1 MHRQVIQCHA
11 RQKST
16 PGKPIGQL
24 LPLTE
29 PERQRLL
36 VEWIATETEYP
47 KDKCIHTLFEEQV
60 ARTPDAVA
68 VVFEGEELTYAELN
82 RRANRLAH
90 HLRELGIE
98 HETLVAICV
107 ERSLEMVVGLLA
119 ILKAG
124 GAYVPLDPDYPARRL
139 AFMLEDT
146 CAPVLLT
153 QSHLRERLPDY
164 SGHVVDLDCL
174 EGVCSDRSDNPEPV
188 AKPDSLAYVIYTSGS
203 TGTPKGVNVPQRGV
217 VRLVTKTN
225 YVSLG
230 PDERFLQF
238 APLAFDASTF
248 EIWGP
253 LLNGGRLFVF
263 PARLASIDELGRFIQ
278 ENEITTLWLTA
289 GLFHEWTDEQ
299 FDALSGLRQL
309 LTGGDVVSP
318 AQAIRALRRLPNTR
332 LINGYGPTENTT
344 FTCCHCMDSPEQV
357 GQTVSIGRPIANT
370 RVYVL
375 DRHLQPVPIGVP
387 GELCIGGDGLA
398 RDYLHSPELTAEKF
412 VTRPFDTCP
421 DERLYRTGDQ
431 VRWRRDGTLEFIG
444 RLDYQVKIRGFRV
457 ELPEI
462 EAVLKRHPQI
472 KDAVVCLR
480 EDRPGEKYL
489 AAYVVGQE
497 CELLSISDLRSF
509 VGKALPKHMLPSVF
523 VEMDGFPLTP
533 NGKVDRRSLPA
544 PEAARPELEGA
555 YVAPH
560 NELEHALAKI
570 WRDVLG
576 LEKIGIHDNFFE
588 LGGHSLHAM
597 RVVSHI
603 RTLCDGQLSPAQL
616 FRTPTISGLAEFL
629 EQEGELPGGAASPI
643 KRISRERPIALSFAQ
658 QRLWLLERLGGGGR
672 TYNIPLTYRIH
683 GRLQESVL
691 QRCLQEVVDRH
702 ESLRTTFIESPEG
715 PLQRIAPAVEA
726 HLERKDLSD
735 LPLPQRE
742 QEARRLAEAEA
753 RREFDLSTGPLF
765 RATLL
770 KLSEEEH
777 CFLFVVHHIVFDGWS
792 EGLLYRELQE
802 LYTSLCN
809 GEPSPLE
816 ELPVQYADFTLWQR
830 EYLQGEVLEKELDYW
845 KTQLEGAPRVLE
857 LPTDHARPP
866 QPSYEGRTVSR
877 MFPASLLETLKKL
890 GDGEGA
896 TLFMTLLTAFETL
909 LHRYTGQEDLVVGSV
924 VANRHRSEI
933 EELIGFFVN
942 TIALRTNLSDN
953 PPFLELLRRTR
964 ERTLG
969 AYAHQDLPFER
980 LVEELHPER
989 NVSHSPLFQVMF
1001 VHQNTPQEPFAL
1013 PGLAVTPLE
1022 VDYGASKF
1030 DLTMFTYEQPDGLK
1044 VLIEYSTDLFEPET
1058 IERMFGHFQTLLEGI
1073 VANPETPIGELPFL
1087 TEAER
1092 QQVLVEWNATE
1103 TEYPKD
1109 KCIHTLFE
1117 EQVERT
1123 PDAVALVFEG
1133 EELTY
1138 DELNRRAN
1146 RLAHHLRELGI
1157 ERETLVAIC
1166 VERSLE
1172 MVVGLLGILKAGGAY
1187 VPLDPDYPAQRLA
1200 FMLEDTRAPVLL
1212 AQSHLRARL
1221 PDYSGHI
1228 VDLDRLEKVCSDR
1241 SNNPEPIATPDSLA
1255 YVIYTSGSTGTPKG
1269 VMIEHGNLVNFTVS
1283 MAKTP
1288 GMCPSDVLLAV
1299 TTISFDIAGLE
1310 LFLPL
1315 TVGAKTHIATREASL
1330 DDGLL
1335 AKLLRDSRATVMQAT
1350 PVTWQMLASSGT
1362 DLSGLRI
1369 LCGGE
1374 ALMRDLADRFSNHD
1388 QPAFNLYGPTETT
1401 IWSALNRVT
1410 DAATGPLIGKPIQNT
1425 RVYVLGRHMQPL
1437 PVGVPGE
1444 LYIGGAGVARG
1455 YLNRAELSEERF
1467 VQDLFSQ
1474 EPQSR
1479 IYRTGDLVR
1488 WRNDGVLEFLGRID
1502 NQVKLRGQRIEL
1514 GEIEGALCRHSSVE
1528 RAVVVVRT
1536 DSPGDARLVAY
1547 VVPSADATPTI
1558 SELRQVL
1565 AGTLPQYMIPDTFA
1579 FLDHL
1584 PLTPNGKVDRRSL
1597 PAPEATRPELE
1608 STYAAPRTELEQAIA
1623 GIWCDV
1629 LGLEKIGI
1637 RDNFFE
1643 LGGHSL
1649 LAVRAASRIHSNIGL
1664 AVSPAQ
1670 LFRTPTISGLA
1681 GFLEQEGELPGGAAS
1696 PIKRISREGP
1706 SALSFAQQRLWLL
1719 ERLGGGGRTYN
1730 IPLTYRIHGRVQESV
1745 LQRCLQEVV
1754 NRHESLRTTFIE
1766 SPEGPLQRI
1775 APAVEAHLERK
1786 DLSDLPLP
1794 QREQEARRLAEAEAR
1809 REFDLSTGPLFR
1821 ATLLKLGEEEHCF
1834 LFVVHHIVFDG
1845 WSEGLLY
1852 RELQGLYASLCN
1864 GEPSPLE
1871 ELPVQYADF
1880 TLWQREYLQ
1889 GEVLEKELDYW
1900 KTRLEGAP
1908 RVLELPTDHARPPQP
1923 SYEGRTVSRMFPASL
1938 LETLKKLGDGEGA
1951 TLFMTL
1957 LTAFETLLHRY
1968 TGQEDL
1974 VVGSVVANRHRS
1986 EIEELIGF
1994 FVNTIALRTNLSD
2007 NPPFLELLRRTRER
2021 TLGAYAHQDLP
2032 FERLV
2037 EELHPERNVSH
2048 SPLFQVMFVHQN
2060 TPQEPFALPGL
2071 AVTPLE
2077 VDYGASKFDLT
2088 MFTYEQPDG
2097 LKVLIEYSTDLFE
2110 PETIER
2116 LFGHFQTLLEG
2127 IVANPETPIGELP
2140 FLTEA
2145 ERQQVLVEWN
2155 ATETDYP
2162 KDKCIHTLFEEQVER
2177 TPDAVALVFEGEELT
2192 YDELNRRANRLAH
2205 HLRELGI
2212 ERETLVAICVERS
2225 LEMVVGL
2232 VGILKAGGAYV
2243 PLDPDYPSRRL
2254 AFMLDDT
2261 RAPVLLTQSRLRE
2274 KLPDYSGHVLDL
2286 DRLEEV
2292 CSDRSDENLDPVAT
2306 SESLAY
2312 VIYTSGST
2320 GTPKGV
2326 SVLHR
2331 GVVRLVTKTD
2341 YVSLGPDERFLQ
2353 FAPLAFDASTF
2364 EIWGPLLNGGRLFV
2378 FPPRLAT
2385 IEELGRFIRENAI
2398 TTLWL
2403 TAGLFHEWT
2412 DEQLDALVGLR
2423 QLLTGGDVVSPVQA
2437 ARALRRL
2444 PNTRLIN
2451 GYGPTENTT
2460 FTCCHCMDSP
2470 GQVGRTV
2477 SIGRP
2482 IAGTRVY
2489 VLDRYL
2495 QPAPIGVPGELCIG
2509 GDGLARDY
2517 LRSPE
2522 LTAEKFITSP
2532 FDACPDVR
2540 LYRTGDEVRRRRDG
2554 TLEFIGRL
2562 DHQVKIRGFRVE
2574 LPEIESV
2581 LKRHPQIKDAVVC
2594 LREDRPGDKCLVA
2607 YVVGQEQ
2614 NPPSPR
2620 ALRAFIK
2627 ETLPKHMIPSEF
2639 VEVDGLPLTRNG
2651 KVDRSS
2657 LPAPK
2662 VVRRETE
2669 DGYVA
2674 ARNEL
2679 EQTLVEIWCDVL
2691 GLEKV
2696 GIHDSFF
2703 ELGGH
2708 SLLVV
2713 RVATRL
2719 QKSFHMDLSAGR
2731 LYAANTVSKQADLLS
2746 RGGEVALPTSLVTVH
2761 GRGGRPPLVFMP
2773 DASGRPFIARAIID
2787 YLPPDQAVY
2796 ALRMPSVNQD
2806 DSQPTTM
2813 EQMASEC
2820 VRALIA
2826 SEVKGAVH
2834 PSRLFF
2840 RRDACI

>member
-36 VEWIATETEYP
+36 VEWNATETEYP

-60 ARTPDAVA
+60 ERTPDAVA
-68 VVFEGEELTYAELN
+68 VAFEAEELTYDELN

-98 HETLVAICV
+98 RETLVAICV

-263 PARLASIDELGRFIQ
+263 PPHLASIDELGRFIQ

-375 DRHLQPVPIGVP
+375 DRDFQPVPIGVP

-544 PEAARPELEGA
+544 PEATRPELEGA

-576 LEKIGIHDNFFE
+576 LEKIGIHDSFFE

-603 RTLCDGQLSPAQL
+603 RTIREGGLSPAQL
-616 FRTPTISGLAEFL
+616 FRTPTICGLAEFL
-629 EQEGELPGGAASPI
+629 EQEGGLTDGASSPI
-643 KRISRERPIALSFAQ
+643 TRIAREGPSELSFAQ
-658 QRLWLLERLGGGGR
+658 QRLWLLERLGVGGR
-672 TYNIPLTYRIH
+672 TYNIPLAYRIH

-691 QRCLQEVVDRH
+691 QRCLQEIVHRH

-715 PLQRIAPAVEA
+715 PLQRIAPEMEA
-726 HLERKDLSD
+726 CLERKDLSG

-742 QEARRLAEAEA
+742 QEAQRLAEAEA

-777 CFLFVVHHIVFDGWS
+777 CFVFVVHHIVFDGWS

-802 LYTSLCN
+802 LYTSFSN

-857 LPTDHARPP
+857 LPTDHARPA
-866 QPSYEGRTVSR
+866 QPSNEGRTVSR
-877 MFPASLLETLKKL
+877 IFPASLLEALKKL

-896 TLFMTLLTAFETL
+896 TLFMTLLTAFEAL
-909 LHRYTGQEDLVVGSV
+909 LHRYTGQEDVVVGSV
-924 VANRHRSEI
+924 VANRNRSEI

-953 PPFLELLRRTR
+953 PPFLELLRCTR
-964 ERTLG
+964 EGTLG

-1001 VHQNTPQEPFAL
+1001 VHQNTPQEPLAL
-1013 PGLAVTPLE
+1013 PGLTVTPLE

-1073 VANPETPIGELPFL
+1073 VANPETPIGELPLL

-1117 EQVERT
+1117 EQVART
-1123 PDAVALVFEG
+1123 PEAVAVVFEG

-1172 MVVGLLGILKAGGAY
+1172 MIVGLLGILKAGGAY
-1187 VPLDPDYPAQRLA
+1187 VPLDPDYPARRLA
-1200 FMLEDTRAPVLL
+1200 FMLEDT
-1212 AQSHLRARL
+1212 
-1221 PDYSGHI
+1221 
-1228 VDLDRLEKVCSDR
+1228 E
-1241 SNNPEPIATPDSLA
+1241 
-1255 YVIYTSGSTGTPKG
+1255 
-1269 VMIEHGNLVNFTVS
+1269 
-1283 MAKTP
+1283 
-1288 GMCPSDVLLAV
+1288 
-1299 TTISFDIAGLE
+1299 
-1310 LFLPL
+1310 
-1315 TVGAKTHIATREASL
+1315 
-1330 DDGLL
+1330 
-1335 AKLLRDSRATVMQAT
+1335 
-1350 PVTWQMLASSGT
+1350 
-1362 DLSGLRI
+1362 
-1369 LCGGE
+1369 
-1374 ALMRDLADRFSNHD
+1374 
-1388 QPAFNLYGPTETT
+1388 
-1401 IWSALNRVT
+1401 
-1410 DAATGPLIGKPIQNT
+1410 
-1425 RVYVLGRHMQPL
+1425 
-1437 PVGVPGE
+1437 
-1444 LYIGGAGVARG
+1444 
-1455 YLNRAELSEERF
+1455 
-1467 VQDLFSQ
+1467 
-1474 EPQSR
+1474 
-1479 IYRTGDLVR
+1479 
-1488 WRNDGVLEFLGRID
+1488 
-1502 NQVKLRGQRIEL
+1502 
-1514 GEIEGALCRHSSVE
+1514 
-1528 RAVVVVRT
+1528 
-1536 DSPGDARLVAY
+1536 
-1547 VVPSADATPTI
+1547 
-1558 SELRQVL
+1558 
-1565 AGTLPQYMIPDTFA
+1565 
-1579 FLDHL
+1579 
-1584 PLTPNGKVDRRSL
+1584 
-1597 PAPEATRPELE
+1597 
-1608 STYAAPRTELEQAIA
+1608 
-1623 GIWCDV
+1623 
-1629 LGLEKIGI
+1629 
-1637 RDNFFE
+1637 
-1643 LGGHSL
+1643 
-1649 LAVRAASRIHSNIGL
+1649 
-1664 AVSPAQ
+1664 
-1670 LFRTPTISGLA
+1670 
-1681 GFLEQEGELPGGAAS
+1681 
-1696 PIKRISREGP
+1696 
-1706 SALSFAQQRLWLL
+1706 
-1719 ERLGGGGRTYN
+1719 
-1730 IPLTYRIHGRVQESV
+1730 
-1745 LQRCLQEVV
+1745 
-1754 NRHESLRTTFIE
+1754 
-1766 SPEGPLQRI
+1766 
-1775 APAVEAHLERK
+1775 
-1786 DLSDLPLP
+1786 
-1794 QREQEARRLAEAEAR
+1794 
-1809 REFDLSTGPLFR
+1809 
-1821 ATLLKLGEEEHCF
+1821 
-1834 LFVVHHIVFDG
+1834 
-1845 WSEGLLY
+1845 
-1852 RELQGLYASLCN
+1852 
-1864 GEPSPLE
+1864 
-1871 ELPVQYADF
+1871 
-1880 TLWQREYLQ
+1880 
-1889 GEVLEKELDYW
+1889 
-1900 KTRLEGAP
+1900 
-1908 RVLELPTDHARPPQP
+1908 
-1923 SYEGRTVSRMFPASL
+1923 
-1938 LETLKKLGDGEGA
+1938 
-1951 TLFMTL
+1951 
-1957 LTAFETLLHRY
+1957 
-1968 TGQEDL
+1968 
-1974 VVGSVVANRHRS
+1974 
-1986 EIEELIGF
+1986 
-1994 FVNTIALRTNLSD
+1994 
-2007 NPPFLELLRRTRER
+2007 
-2021 TLGAYAHQDLP
+2021 
-2032 FERLV
+2032 
-2037 EELHPERNVSH
+2037 
-2048 SPLFQVMFVHQN
+2048 
-2060 TPQEPFALPGL
+2060 
-2071 AVTPLE
+2071 
-2077 VDYGASKFDLT
+2077 
-2088 MFTYEQPDG
+2088 
-2097 LKVLIEYSTDLFE
+2097 
-2110 PETIER
+2110 
-2116 LFGHFQTLLEG
+2116 
-2127 IVANPETPIGELP
+2127 
-2140 FLTEA
+2140 
-2145 ERQQVLVEWN
+2145 
-2155 ATETDYP
+2155 
-2162 KDKCIHTLFEEQVER
+2162 
-2177 TPDAVALVFEGEELT
+2177 
-2192 YDELNRRANRLAH
+2192 
-2205 HLRELGI
+2205 
-2212 ERETLVAICVERS
+2212 
-2225 LEMVVGL
+2225 
-2232 VGILKAGGAYV
+2232 
-2243 PLDPDYPSRRL
+2243 
-2254 AFMLDDT
+2254 
-2261 RAPVLLTQSRLRE
+2261 APVLLTQSHLHQ

-2292 CSDRSDENLDPVAT
+2292 CSDRSDENPEPVAT
-2306 SESLAY
+2306 PENLAY

-2326 SVLHR
+2326 NVPHR
-2331 GVVRLVTKTD
+2331 GVVRLVVRTN
-2341 YVSLGPDERFLQ
+2341 YVALGSDDRFIQ

-2412 DEQLDALVGLR
+2412 DEQLDALSGLR
-2423 QLLTGGDVVSPVQA
+2423 RLLTGGDVVSPAQA
-2437 ARALRRL
+2437 IRALRRL

-2470 GQVGRTV
+2470 DQVGRTV

-2482 IAGTRVY
+2482 IAGTQVY

-2532 FDACPDVR
+2532 FDTCPDVR
-2540 LYRTGDEVRRRRDG
+2540 LYRTGDQVRRRRDG

-2574 LPEIESV
+2574 LLEIESA
-2581 LKRHPQIKDAVVC
+2581 LKRHPRVGNAVVC
-2594 LREDRPGDKCLVA
+2594 LREDRPGEKNLVA

-2614 NPPSPR
+2614 SPPLPR
-2620 ALRAFIK
+2620 DLRAFIK

-2639 VEVDGLPLTRNG
+2639 VVVDGLPLTRNG

-2662 VVRRETE
+2662 IVRRETE

-2679 EQTLVEIWCDVL
+2679 EQTLAEIWCDVL

-2713 RVATRL
+2713 RVATRI

-2731 LYAANTVSKQADLLS
+2731 LYASDTISKQAHLLKHDTVVLHS
-2746 RGGEVALPTSLVTVH
+2746 TSLVTVQSQ
-2761 GRGGRPPLVFMP
+2761 GKKPPLVFMP
-2773 DASGRPFIARAIID
+2773 GASGRPFVSRAIIGQF
-2787 YLPPDQAVY
+2787 PSDQPVY
-2796 ALRMPSVNQD
+2796 ALRMSSGDQD

-2813 EQMASEC
+2813 ERMAGEC

-2826 SEVKGAVH
+2826 SEVEGPFILAGYSFGGMLAYEVARKAQEAGIAVAEVLIIDTGPMPKNRNGLFGFARKMRLVFGNLPLWLYYNVLTTSPRRFYVAVRRKLNRVVRNVKQQIAAGPAMTPRIRPEDVANVSGLTPEEYQISQDRLNAFFDYSPGPYSGRITVFRTTARPLLH
-2834 PSRLFF
+2834 SLEPDLGWSDVVGDRVTVESIPGEHELILRPPYSRILVA
-2840 RRDACI
+2840 RLTEILDRVAVEHAEDDCVERSEKSVG